1 MAHSHVNTEV
11 SLPKLLFTIFLNLV
25 ITAAQIV
32 GGILSGSLA
41 LISDA
46 IHNFSDSISVILAYF
61 AQVLSRKPSTL
72 KSTFGYKRAEILAA
86 FINALSLIAIS
97 VYLVFEAVERFINP
111 QEVDA
116 KWMFWLGLLG
126 LVANGISVLVLQRE
140 KHKNLNIKAAYLHL
154 LGDALTSLAVVL
166 GALLIWFY
174 KIYWIDAVV
183 TILISIYLFVHTLH
197 LLKESV
203 TILMQMSPVD
213 LDVNTINN
221 RLLQIEN
228 VQNIHHIHLWNL
240 TDKLIHFESHINLEN
255 DLKISETNE
264 IFEVVRKILHDEFD
278 VEHVTIQFE
287 FVVENKLGC
296 ECD

>member
-61 AQVLSRKPSTL
+61 AQVLSRKPSTR

-86 FINALSLIAIS
+86 FINALSLIGIS
-97 VYLVFEAVERFINP
+97 VYLVFEAVERFFNP
-111 QEVDA
+111 QEVNA

-203 TILMQMSPVD
+203 TILMQMSPAD
-213 LDVNTINN
+213 LDVDKITNI
-221 RLLQIEN
+221 LIHIEDI
-228 VQNIHHIHLWNL
+228 QNIHHIHLWNL

-255 DLKISETNE
+255 DLKISETNK

-287 FVVENKLGC
+287 FIAENKLGC